1 MIKLK
6 RVYEAPDAQDGT
18 RVLIE
23 RLWPRGL
30 DKQHAQVDAW
40 LKEIAPSTDLRKWFA
55 HDPAKWAEFQTRY
68 KTELAEKSALITQL
82 KQMAREDTI
91 TLVFAA
97 KDERH
102 NSAIVLK
109 RYLEQYAARAT

>member
-6 RVYEAPDAQDGT
+6 RVYAAPDAQDGT
-18 RVLIE
+18 RVLVE

-30 DKQHAQVDAW
+30 DKQHARVDEW
-40 LKEIAPSTDLRKWFA
+40 LKEIAPSTELRQWFA
-55 HDPAKWAEFQTRY
+55 HDTAKWTEFQTRY
-68 KTELAEKSALITQL
+68 KAELAEKSVLNAQL
-82 KQMAREDTI
+82 NQMTRKGVV

-97 KDERH
+97 KDEQH

-109 RYLEQYAARAT
+109 RYLEHHPA

>member
-6 RVYEAPDAQDGT
+6 RVYVVSDTQDGT
-18 RVLIE
+18 RVLVE

-30 DKQHAQVDAW
+30 DKQHAMVDEW
-40 LKEIAPSTDLRKWFA
+40 LKDIAPSTELRKWFA
-55 HDPAKWAEFQTRY
+55 HDSAKWTEFQTLY
-68 KTELAEKSALITQL
+68 KTELAEKSALIVQL
-82 KQMAREDTI
+82 KQMTRKGTI

-97 KDERH
+97 KDEQH

-109 RYLEQYAARAT
+109 RYLEQSPA